1 MVDAQGRDGAKLC
14 SSRLGTQTEP
24 QGLVGIWRGRGRLA
38 DRAGE
43 KQAKDTLKV
52 VPVLSFTSA
61 IPELK
66 STEFKHKNKT
76 DTK

>member
-43 KQAKDTLKV
+43 TLEKQAKDTLKV

-66 STEFKHKNKT
+66 ST
-76 DTK
+76 